1 VVSIYSYGND
11 IMSIVPKPNFKIP
24 IHKKKHAPLSYPN
37 IANGQIAIVFD
48 VEKVD
53 FFNIIHKGD
62 NYKNVFGPK
71 FLI

>member
-1 VVSIYSYGND
+1 VGKLI
-11 IMSIVPKPNFKIP
+11 KTPNFKIT
-24 IHKKKHAPLSYPN
+24 IHKRKNVPPLSYPN

-48 VEKVD
+48 VEKAD

-62 NYKNVFGPK
+62 NNKNVFGPK

>member
-1 VVSIYSYGND
+1 VGKWIRT
-11 IMSIVPKPNFKIP
+11 PNFNIT
-24 IHKKKHAPLSYPN
+24 IHKRKKVPLSYPN

-48 VEKVD
+48 VEKAD

-62 NYKNVFGPK
+62 NNKNVFGPK